1 MLHVLVL
8 RAPSMSRTTTAT
20 LQMQMVHIPS
30 QIKRGERGEGMPVTA
45 PPQHFHVKK
54 EEEKMSGIMSLAD
67 MVKGICCH
75 WGWETVRVIF
85 QLHSSFTLSCSQ
97 GTISSYIK
105 ACFPHSN

>member
-1 MLHVLVL
+1 
-8 RAPSMSRTTTAT
+8 
-20 LQMQMVHIPS
+20 
-30 QIKRGERGEGMPVTA
+30 MPVTA

-54 EEEKMSGIMSLAD
+54 EEEKMSLVK

-75 WGWETVRVIF
+75 WGRETVRVIF